1 MDAGVKSTVVLV
13 SILGVMVVSVLGSG
27 GRRDGNDNWSL

>member
-1 MDAGVKSTVVLV
+1 MSRGGLLLV
-13 SILGVMVVSVLGSG
+13 VMVVGVLGSG

>member
-1 MDAGVKSTVVLV
+1 MPMSRGGLFLLLV
-13 SILGVMVVSVLGSG
+13 VMVVDVLGSG